1 MTSNGGGRAR
11 GEKRGKKFEEE
22 EEKDKKKGL
31 GRVIELNRPIREMNI
46 QIRTF
51 VWGIIW

>member
-1 MTSNGGGRAR
+1 MTSNGGGRAK
-11 GEKRGKKFEEE
+11 GEKTCKKFE